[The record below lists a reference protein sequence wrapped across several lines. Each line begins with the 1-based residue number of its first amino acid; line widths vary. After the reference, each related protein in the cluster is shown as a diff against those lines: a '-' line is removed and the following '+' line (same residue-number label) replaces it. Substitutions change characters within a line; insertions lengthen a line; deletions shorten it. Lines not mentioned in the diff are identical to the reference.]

1 MTDLRGSG
9 EFALIEA
16 IRARVDSLAK
26 PPGVRVGIGDDAA
39 VLEPMEGPTVV
50 TCDTLVEGVHFRLDR
65 SSGRLLGRKCLAV
78 NLSDIAAMG
87 AVPRA
92 AIVMMSLRADLP
104 REVFDGLVD
113 GLAEMAAEHDVA
125 IVGGDT
131 TRIEGPAVVSITVI
145 GEAVHAPLLRSGA
158 SVGDR
163 VYVTGTLGDSA
174 MGLRVLLERP
184 EERTSHNEVVSRHL
198 DPSPRV
204 AVGLYLSGPGRATA
218 AIDVSDGLVQDAGH
232 VARASGHAIRI
243 DLARVPVSPAFRT
256 AARALAI
263 QDTLTPLV
271 AEGEDYELL
280 FTIPPD
286 RELPEVIAGTR
297 VTRVGEVVDGVAGEV
312 TLVAPDGKELVLS
325 RKGWQHF

>member
-1 MTDLRGSG
+1 MTNLRGVG
-9 EFALIEA
+9 EFALIDA
-16 IRARVDSLAK
+16 IRAKVGRLAGA
-26 PPGVRVGIGDDAA
+26 PGIRVGIGDDAA

-50 TCDTLVEGVHFRLDR
+50 TCDTLVEGVHFRIDR
-65 SSGRLLGRKCLAV
+65 TPSRLLGRKCLAV

-92 AIVMMSLRADLP
+92 AFVMMSLRTDLS
-104 REVFDGLVD
+104 REVFDGIVD

-131 TRIEGPAVVSITVI
+131 TRIEGPAVVSITLL

-158 SVGDR
+158 RIGDR

-184 EERTSHNEVVSRHL
+184 DERDSFAEVIARHL

-204 AVGLYLSGPGRATA
+204 AVGLYLSGAGRATA
-218 AIDVSDGLVQDAGH
+218 AIDLSDGLVQDAGH
-232 VARASGHAIRI
+232 VARGSGHAIRI
-243 DLARVPVSPAFRT
+243 DLARVPVSPAFRA
-256 AARALAI
+256 AARALAL

-280 FTIPPD
+280 FTLPPD
-286 RELPEVIAGTR
+286 RELPDVVAGAR
-297 VTRVGEVVDGVAGEV
+297 VTRVGEVVEGVAGEV